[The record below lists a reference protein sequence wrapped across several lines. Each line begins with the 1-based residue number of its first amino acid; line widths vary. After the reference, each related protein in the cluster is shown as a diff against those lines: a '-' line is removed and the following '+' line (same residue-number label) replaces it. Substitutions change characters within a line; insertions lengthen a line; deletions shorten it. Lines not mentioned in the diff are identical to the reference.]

1 MVTVQTSGTLYAG
14 TNLSLTCTI
23 TLEDAVTTDVEMNFQ
38 WTPSDD
44 RLSAQSTT
52 GPTPVFTSSVT
63 VSPLTAMDT
72 ELTCTAVVR
81 PHPETKFVTDSTS
94 VSESRTLVVES
105 KSFMSLI

>member
-1 MVTVQTSGTLYAG
+1 MITVQTSGTLYAG

-23 TLEDAVTTDVEMNFQ
+23 TLDDAVTTDVEVDVQ
-38 WTPSDD
+38 WTPSDA

-52 GPTPVFTSSVT
+52 GSTPVFTST

-81 PHPETKFVTDSTS
+81 PHPETKFVTDSSS